1 MCNNGFKR
9 GLCSFVQ
16 AIVNVGDVAVV
27 PDPTYPIHSYAFMLN
42 GAAIHKFELVFDNEF
57 KVDEELFFKNL
68 QKQLMSQFQK

>member
-1 MCNNGFKR
+1 MGSKE
-9 GLCSFVQ
+9 GYVHLVQ

-57 KVDEELFFKNL
+57 KVDEELFLKIFKNN
-68 QKQLMSQFQK
+68 